1 HLATAD
7 WLESS
12 AGDRSADIAEVVAHH
27 ALTAFE
33 LAQARGGRGA
43 VESLRAPTVRR
54 LVAAGDR
61 GWAFGEGIAERH
73 YARAV
78 DLLGP
83 ADPGRA
89 GVLCKWGSA
98 SGHIGNLEQ
107 AERALQEALDLARAQ
122 NDAKNAGVAML
133 WLAHAADDRG
143 DHAES
148 ERLVASALALLE
160 QLPPDDD

>member
-1 HLATAD
+1 
-7 WLESS
+7 
-12 AGDRSADIAEVVAHH
+12 
-27 ALTAFE
+27 
-33 LAQARGGRGA
+33 
-43 VESLRAPTVRR
+43 
-54 LVAAGDR
+54 
-61 GWAFGEGIAERH
+61 
-73 YARAV
+73 
-78 DLLGP
+78 
-83 ADPGRA
+83 
-89 GVLCKWGSA
+89 A

-160 QLPPDDD
+160 QLPPDDDLLFAYFLMASTRARAGRPREALALCHRALELAPAGSQRTPDVLSVQGWARTILGDPAGVEDNYEAVRLARRHVPTRL